1 MADEKDN
8 KLDLNSAESNH
19 LTQLPGVSIDIA
31 RKIVNW
37 RKQHGLFTAFEELRR
52 VPGLPEEA
60 IEKIRERAFFGG
72 LTPEMA
78 PPRHLENMEN
88 NALKGKSKDLRNTR
102 RQKKLGDAA

>member
-8 KLDLNSAESNH
+8 RIDLNSAESNQ

-37 RKQHGLFTAFEELRR
+37 RKQHGLFTAFEELAR
-52 VPGLPEEA
+52 VPGFPEDA
-60 IEKIRERAFFGG
+60 IEKIRDRAILGG

-78 PPRHLENMEN
+78 PPRHLESLEN
-88 NALKGKSKDLRNTR
+88 NKLTGKTKGIRNTR
-102 RQKKLGDAA
+102 RQKKMGDAA